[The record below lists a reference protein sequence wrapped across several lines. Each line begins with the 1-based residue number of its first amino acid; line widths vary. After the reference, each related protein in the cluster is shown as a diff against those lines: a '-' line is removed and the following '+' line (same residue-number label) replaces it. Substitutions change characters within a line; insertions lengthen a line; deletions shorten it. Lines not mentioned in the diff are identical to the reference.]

1 MLVTGLFF
9 LYFCANLSGAAVY
22 DIFTGEALSDEQLS
36 IYQNAN
42 LTETCT
48 VNITSCDT
56 EELRRV
62 DGSCN
67 NINRPAK
74 GVSLTP
80 PKRIVLPVFDND
92 YNPRKAVSGNSLPV
106 SRDIGQTILSGY
118 KRNDCNFTQLMT
130 SFGMFMFWDVG
141 ALNNSRWYPGN
152 STLLSYQELGCS
164 NDSVLTPVVDVTN
177 VFDLSGIYNPG
188 NNGDKEIRSY
198 VGGELLDD
206 DDINE
211 TDSSL
216 SDECEYRRYEHFPTM
231 PLILMRTWFVKY
243 HNYIAGHLAALNPC
257 WDDERLFKESREI
270 NIAFFLQ
277 TLLYEWLE
285 LFEGREHL
293 INVGILAN
301 DTGFRDIYDETKY
314 PTVSLEFLYI
324 SSWFLS
330 TLDANAE

>member
-22 DIFTGEALSDEQLS
+22 DIFTGESLSDEQLS
-36 IYQNAN
+36 TYQDAN

-67 NINRPAK
+67 NLNKPAK

-80 PKRIVLPVFDND
+80 PKRIVLPVFDNGKIFVVD
-92 YNPRKAVSGNSLPV
+92 NCFL
-106 SRDIGQTILSGY
+106 TILDIFLG
-118 KRNDCNFTQLMT
+118 
-130 SFGMFMFWDVG
+130 
-141 ALNNSRWYPGN
+141 WYPGKN
-152 STLLSYQELGCS
+152 TLLSYQELGCT

-198 VGGELLDD
+198 VGGELIDVDD
-206 DDINE
+206 KNE

-216 SDECEYRRYEHFPTM
+216 NDECEYRRYENFPTL
-231 PLILMRTWFVKY
+231 PLKLMRIWFVKL
-243 HNYIAGHLAALNPC
+243 HNYIAGHLAVLNPC

-277 TLLYEWLE
+277 TFLYEWLE
-285 LFEGREHL
+285 LFEGKFL
-293 INVGILAN
+293 MI
-301 DTGFRDIYDETKY
+301 FRLLLPGTE
-314 PTVSLEFLYI
+314 P
-324 SSWFLS
+324 
-330 TLDANAE
+330 